1 MKWIKDFTTRL
12 LESELVQSDDGNNS
26 LPSAE
31 YRWVNGSYRGVNG
44 DRLHAF
50 AEVGGF
56 NGKVN
61 AELKKLRAQ
70 GIKSDVLEVR
80 LEVVPDGTGGGVNS
94 GTMKWSVLIGPSS
107 DGRSYLGITSCGS
120 CCSGDAASRA
130 AGQVDRMKTW
140 NSRPERHVLVA
151 DIDNVSAGG
160 GSKRCT
166 DGKGFIKVPDGRT
179 YKLRQ
184 LFYKYY

>member
-12 LESELVQSDDGNNS
+12 LESELVLSDDGDNVTPDGC
-26 LPSAE
+26 L
-31 YRWVNGSYRGVNG
+31 WVNGSYRGVNG

-56 NGKVN
+56 NSKVN
-61 AELKKLRAQ
+61 AELKKLKAA
-70 GIKSDVLEVR
+70 GIKPDVLEVR
-80 LEVVPDGTGGGVNS
+80 LEVVPDGSKGGVSS

-107 DGRSYLGITSCGS
+107 DGKSYRGITSCGS
-120 CCSGDAASRA
+120 CCSSDAASRA
-130 AGQVDRMKTW
+130 AKQVDGMKRW
-140 NSRPERHVLVA
+140 NSSPEKHVLVA
-151 DIDNVSAGG
+151 DIDNVQAGG
-160 GSKRCT
+160 VSTRCT
-166 DGKGFIKVPDGRT
+166 QGTGFIKVPDGRS